1 MEEEYNV
8 AKNKNFK
15 GLIIGGAILLV
26 LIIAVVAALV
36 ITSQPKFI
44 IGKAIDKIV
53 YMDNDYNSKVME
65 AELKLSLD
73 SKDENV
79 KELSD
84 EIKKCKLTIGQ
95 QIDNKSKKAISELG
109 LTYDNKDVISGQI
122 IYTDDTTYLYLK
134 DLFDKYIDLDSE
146 EMNEMAETLLF
157 NDAITKDEKNVQ
169 KKAVNI
175 IKNELKKQ
183 IKEDGSFSKSTEKL
197 EGEKANKATVKFSKK
212 EWNNVLINTLSE
224 LSENKDYLD
233 CFKESKEDTIKELKS
248 SLEEKN
254 TSDNG
259 TIEISVYTKGLLKQF
274 KGIEIKFDDQD
285 EDQAG
290 SLKIVKKDKENYSYS
305 LIANDNEVTGTAKI
319 ISEDNKKSK
328 EKNTNIIITVNTEEL
343 GTITLSAKYNE
354 KTDVSIDSVK
364 IKDSIKASELT
375 DSDTEQLMN
384 NLKTRPLIGDIINSM
399 SSNLLSG
406 NLSFNSNED
415 DDDDDNKLTMKVNG
429 EDAPVTKIT
438 LGDGSV
444 IYPNSNDDNDDND
457 TTNGNTTSISSG
469 KNYVENGDITVEY
482 SVPSGYTTTSTSKNY
497 IYYTKRN
504 GDISKYATVAIKW
517 KTEADYKKDIESRVN
532 NYKKDASYKNV
543 TLEPEQTIKQGN
555 KQFKYQVLSYEYG
568 STNTKYQYVFL
579 YTSINNKYMYNVEL
593 NTIRGTVDTSD
604 IKTFANITIK

>member
-134 DLFDKYIDLDSE
+134 DLLDKYIDLDSE
-146 EMNEMAETLLF
+146 EMNKMVETLLF
-157 NDAITKDEKNVQ
+157 NDDITKNEKNNQ

-183 IKEDGSFSKSTEKL
+183 IKENGSFSKSTEKL

-285 EDQAG
+285 V
-290 SLKIVKKDKENYSYS
+290 KIVKKDKENYSYS

-328 EKNTNIIITVNTEEL
+328 EKNANIIITVNTEEL
-343 GTITLSAKYNE
+343 GTVTLSAKYNE

-375 DSDTEQLMN
+375 DSDAEQLMN
-384 NLKTRPLIGDIINSM
+384 KLKTRPLIGDIINSI

-406 NLSFNSNED
+406 NLSLNSNED
-415 DDDDDNKLTMKVNG
+415 DDNNDNKLTMKVNG
-429 EDAPVTKIT
+429 EDAPVTEIT
-438 LGDGSV
+438 LGDGTV
-444 IYPNSNDDNDDND
+444 IYPNSNDDDDDNN
-457 TTNGNTTSISSG
+457 TTNGNTTSTSTG
-469 KNYVENGDITVEY
+469 KNYVENGGIAVEY
-482 SVPSGYTTTSTSKNY
+482 SVPSGYTTSSTSKNY

-504 GDISKYATVAIKW
+504 GDISKYATVAIKM
-517 KTEADYKKDIESRVN
+517 KTESNYKKEIESKVN
-532 NYKKDASYKNV
+532 YYKKDASYKNV

-568 STNTKYQYVFL
+568 STNIKYQYVFL
-579 YTSINNKYMYNVEL
+579 YTSINNDYMYNVEL
-593 NTIRGTVDTSD
+593 NTSRGTVDTSD

>member
-73 SKDENV
+73 SKNENV

-95 QIDNKSKKAISELG
+95 QIDKKSKKAISELG

-134 DLFDKYIDLDSE
+134 DLLDKYIDLDSE
-146 EMNEMAETLLF
+146 EMNKMVETLLF
-157 NDAITKDEKNVQ
+157 NDDITKNEKNNQ

-175 IKNELKKQ
+175 IKKELKKQ
-183 IKEDGSFSKSTEKL
+183 IKENGSFSKSTEKL

-233 CFKESKEDTIKELKS
+233 CFKDSKEDTIKELKS

-285 EDQAG
+285 V
-290 SLKIVKKDKENYSYS
+290 KIVKKDKENYSYS

-328 EKNTNIIITVNTEEL
+328 EKNANIIITVNTEEV
-343 GTITLSAKYNE
+343 GTVTLSAKYNE

-375 DSDTEQLMN
+375 DSDAEQLMN
-384 NLKTRPLIGDIINSM
+384 KLKTRPLIGDIINSI

-406 NLSFNSNED
+406 NLSLNSNED
-415 DDDDDNKLTMKVNG
+415 DDNNDNKLTMKVNG
-429 EDAPVTKIT
+429 EDAPVTEIT
-438 LGDGSV
+438 LGDGTV
-444 IYPNSNDDNDDND
+444 IYPNSNDDDDDNN
-457 TTNGNTTSISSG
+457 TTNGNTTSTSTG
-469 KNYVENGDITVEY
+469 KNYVENGGIAVEY

-504 GDISKYATVAIKW
+504 GDISKYATVAIRM
-517 KTEADYKKDIESRVN
+517 KTESNYKKEIESKVN

-579 YTSINNKYMYNVEL
+579 YTSINSEYIYNVEL
-593 NTIRGTVDTSD
+593 NTSRGTVDTSD

>member
-73 SKDENV
+73 SKNENV

-95 QIDNKSKKAISELG
+95 QIDKKSKKAISELG

-134 DLFDKYIDLDSE
+134 DLLDKYIDLDSE
-146 EMNEMAETLLF
+146 EMNKMVETLLF
-157 NDAITKDEKNVQ
+157 NDDITKNEKNNQ

-175 IKNELKKQ
+175 IKKELKKQ
-183 IKEDGSFSKSTEKL
+183 IKENGSFSKSTEKL

-233 CFKESKEDTIKELKS
+233 CFKDSKEDTIKELKS

-285 EDQAG
+285 V
-290 SLKIVKKDKENYSYS
+290 KIVKKDKENYSYS

-328 EKNTNIIITVNTEEL
+328 EKNANIIITVNTEEV
-343 GTITLSAKYNE
+343 GTVTLSAKYNE

-375 DSDTEQLMN
+375 DSDAEQLMN
-384 NLKTRPLIGDIINSM
+384 KLKTRPLIGDIINSI

-406 NLSFNSNED
+406 NLSLNSNED
-415 DDDDDNKLTMKVNG
+415 DDNNDNKLTMKVNG
-429 EDAPVTKIT
+429 EDAPVTEIT
-438 LGDGSV
+438 LGDGTV
-444 IYPNSNDDNDDND
+444 IYPNSNDDDDDNN
-457 TTNGNTTSISSG
+457 TTNGNTTSTSTG
-469 KNYVENGDITVEY
+469 KNYVENGGIAVEY
-482 SVPSGYTTTSTSKNY
+482 SVPSGYTTSSTSKNY

-504 GDISKYATVAIKW
+504 GDISKYATVAIRM
-517 KTEADYKKDIESRVN
+517 KTESNYKKEIESKVN

-543 TLEPEQTIKQGN
+543 TLESEQTIKQGN

-579 YTSINNKYMYNVEL
+579 YTSINSEYIYNVEL
-593 NTIRGTVDTSD
+593 NTSRGTVDTSD

>member
-53 YMDNDYNSKVME
+53 YMDNDYNSKVIE

-134 DLFDKYIDLDSE
+134 DLFDKYIDIDSE
-146 EMNEMAETLLF
+146 EMNEMVETLLF
-157 NDAITKDEKNVQ
+157 NDAITKNEKNVQ

-183 IKEDGSFSKSTEKL
+183 IKENGSFSKSTEKL
-197 EGEKANKATVKFSKK
+197 GGEKANKATVKFSKK
-212 EWNNVLINTLSE
+212 EWKNVLINTLSE

-233 CFKESKEDTIKELKS
+233 CFEESKEEILKELKS

-254 TSDNG
+254 TSTNE
-259 TIEISVYTKGLLKQF
+259 TIEISIYTKGLLKQF

-328 EKNTNIIITVNTEEL
+328 EKNTNIIITFNAEEL
-343 GTITLSAKYNE
+343 GTVTLSAKYNE

-375 DSDTEQLMN
+375 DTDTKQFIN

-406 NLSFNSNED
+406 NLSFNSSED
-415 DDDDDNKLTMKVNG
+415 DDDD
-429 EDAPVTKIT
+429 
-438 LGDGSV
+438 
-444 IYPNSNDDNDDND
+444 NDT
-457 TTNGNTTSISSG
+457 TTNGNTTSTG
-469 KNYVENGDITVEY
+469 KNYVESGNLVVEY
-482 SVPSGYTTTSTSKNY
+482 SVPSGYSTSSTSKNY
-497 IYYTKRN
+497 IYYSKRN
-504 GDISKYATVAIKW
+504 DDSTRGASVAIKYR
-517 KTEADYKKDIESRVN
+517 TDAEYKKEIESRYN
-532 NYKKDASYKNV
+532 YYKKDASYKNV

-555 KQFKYQVLSYEYG
+555 KQFKYQVLSYEYETT
-568 STNTKYQYVFL
+568 STKYQDAFL
-579 YTSINNKYMYNVEL
+579 YTSINSEYIYNVEL
-593 NTIRGTVDTSD
+593 NTTRGTVDTSD

>member
-1 MEEEYNV
+1 
-8 AKNKNFK
+8 
-15 GLIIGGAILLV
+15 
-26 LIIAVVAALV
+26 
-36 ITSQPKFI
+36 
-44 IGKAIDKIV
+44 
-53 YMDNDYNSKVME
+53 
-65 AELKLSLD
+65 
-73 SKDENV
+73 
-79 KELSD
+79 
-84 EIKKCKLTIGQ
+84 
-95 QIDNKSKKAISELG
+95 
-109 LTYDNKDVISGQI
+109 
-122 IYTDDTTYLYLK
+122 
-134 DLFDKYIDLDSE
+134 
-146 EMNEMAETLLF
+146 MAETLLF

-457 TTNGNTTSISSG
+457 TTNGNTTSTSSG

-517 KTEADYKKDIESRVN
+517 KTEADYKKDEI
-532 NYKKDASYKNV
+532 
-543 TLEPEQTIKQGN
+543 
-555 KQFKYQVLSYEYG
+555 
-568 STNTKYQYVFL
+568 
-579 YTSINNKYMYNVEL
+579 YMQQLTEL
-593 NTIRGTVDTSD
+593 
-604 IKTFANITIK
+604 

>member
-73 SKDENV
+73 SKNENV

-134 DLFDKYIDLDSE
+134 DLLDKYIDLDSE
-146 EMNEMAETLLF
+146 EMNKMVETLLF
-157 NDAITKDEKNVQ
+157 NDDITKNEKNNQ

-183 IKEDGSFSKSTEKL
+183 IKENGSFSKSTEKL

-285 EDQAG
+285 V
-290 SLKIVKKDKENYSYS
+290 KIVKKDKENYSYS

-328 EKNTNIIITVNTEEL
+328 EKNANIIITVNTEEV
-343 GTITLSAKYNE
+343 GTVTLSAKYNE

-375 DSDTEQLMN
+375 DSDAEQLMN
-384 NLKTRPLIGDIINSM
+384 KLKTRPLIGDIINSI

-406 NLSFNSNED
+406 NLSLNSNED
-415 DDDDDNKLTMKVNG
+415 DDNNDNKLTMKVNG
-429 EDAPVTKIT
+429 EDAPVTEIT
-438 LGDGSV
+438 LGDGTV
-444 IYPNSNDDNDDND
+444 IYPNSNDDDDDNN
-457 TTNGNTTSISSG
+457 TTNGNTTSTSTG
-469 KNYVENGDITVEY
+469 KNYVENGGIAVEY
-482 SVPSGYTTTSTSKNY
+482 SVPSGYTTSSTSKNY

-504 GDISKYATVAIKW
+504 GDISKYATVAIRM
-517 KTEADYKKDIESRVN
+517 KTESNYKKEIESKVN

-579 YTSINNKYMYNVEL
+579 YTSINSEYIYNVEL
-593 NTIRGTVDTSD
+593 NTTRGTVDTSD

>member
-73 SKDENV
+73 SKNENV

-95 QIDNKSKKAISELG
+95 QIDKKSKKAISELG

-134 DLFDKYIDLDSE
+134 DLLDKYIDLDSE
-146 EMNEMAETLLF
+146 EMNKMVETLLF
-157 NDAITKDEKNVQ
+157 NDDITKNEKNNQ

-175 IKNELKKQ
+175 IKKELKKQ
-183 IKEDGSFSKSTEKL
+183 IKENGSFSKSTEKL

-233 CFKESKEDTIKELKS
+233 CFKDSKEDTIKELKS

-285 EDQAG
+285 V
-290 SLKIVKKDKENYSYS
+290 KIVKKDKENYSYS

-328 EKNTNIIITVNTEEL
+328 EKNANIIITVNTEEV
-343 GTITLSAKYNE
+343 GTVTLSAKYNE

-375 DSDTEQLMN
+375 DSDAEQLMN
-384 NLKTRPLIGDIINSM
+384 KLKTRPLIGDIINSI

-406 NLSFNSNED
+406 NLSLNSNED
-415 DDDDDNKLTMKVNG
+415 DDNNDNKLTMKVNG
-429 EDAPVTKIT
+429 EDAPVTEIT
-438 LGDGSV
+438 LGDGTV
-444 IYPNSNDDNDDND
+444 IYPNSNDDDDDNN
-457 TTNGNTTSISSG
+457 TTNGNTTSTSTG
-469 KNYVENGDITVEY
+469 KNYVENGGIAVEY
-482 SVPSGYTTTSTSKNY
+482 SVPSGYTTSSTSKNY

-504 GDISKYATVAIKW
+504 GDISKYATVAIRM
-517 KTEADYKKDIESRVN
+517 KTESNYKKEIESKVN

-579 YTSINNKYMYNVEL
+579 YTSINSEYIYNVEL
-593 NTIRGTVDTSD
+593 NTSRGTVDTSD

>member
-1 MEEEYNV
+1 MMRFMILFFRIV
-8 AKNKNFK
+8 VFIL
-15 GLIIGGAILLV
+15 GLI
-26 LIIAVVAALV
+26 
-36 ITSQPKFI
+36 
-44 IGKAIDKIV
+44 
-53 YMDNDYNSKVME
+53 
-65 AELKLSLD
+65 
-73 SKDENV
+73 
-79 KELSD
+79 
-84 EIKKCKLTIGQ
+84 
-95 QIDNKSKKAISELG
+95 
-109 LTYDNKDVISGQI
+109 
-122 IYTDDTTYLYLK
+122 
-134 DLFDKYIDLDSE
+134 
-146 EMNEMAETLLF
+146 
-157 NDAITKDEKNVQ
+157 
-169 KKAVNI
+169 
-175 IKNELKKQ
+175 
-183 IKEDGSFSKSTEKL
+183 
-197 EGEKANKATVKFSKK
+197 
-212 EWNNVLINTLSE
+212 
-224 LSENKDYLD
+224 
-233 CFKESKEDTIKELKS
+233 
-248 SLEEKN
+248 
-254 TSDNG
+254 
-259 TIEISVYTKGLLKQF
+259 
-274 KGIEIKFDDQD
+274 IEIKFDDQD

-415 DDDDDNKLTMKVNG
+415 NNDDDNKLTMKVNG

-444 IYPNSNDDNDDND
+444 IYPNSNDDDDDD
-457 TTNGNTTSISSG
+457 TTNGNTTSTSSG

>member
-53 YMDNDYNSKVME
+53 YMDNDYNSKVIE

-73 SKDENV
+73 SKNENV

-95 QIDNKSKKAISELG
+95 QIDKKSKKAISELG

-134 DLFDKYIDLDSE
+134 DLLDKYIDLDSE
-146 EMNEMAETLLF
+146 EMNKMVETLLF
-157 NDAITKDEKNVQ
+157 NDDITKNEKNNQ

-183 IKEDGSFSKSTEKL
+183 IKENGSFSKSTEKL
-197 EGEKANKATVKFSKK
+197 EGEKANKATLKFSKK

-285 EDQAG
+285 V
-290 SLKIVKKDKENYSYS
+290 KIVKKDKENYSYS

-319 ISEDNKKSK
+319 ISEDNKKNK
-328 EKNTNIIITVNTEEL
+328 EKNANIIITVNTEEV
-343 GTITLSAKYNE
+343 GTVTLSAKYNE

-375 DSDTEQLMN
+375 DSDAEQLMN
-384 NLKTRPLIGDIINSM
+384 KLKTRPLIGDIINSI

-406 NLSFNSNED
+406 NLSLNSNED
-415 DDDDDNKLTMKVNG
+415 DDNNDNKLTMKVNG
-429 EDAPVTKIT
+429 EDAPVTEIT
-438 LGDGSV
+438 LGDGTV
-444 IYPNSNDDNDDND
+444 IYPNSNDDDDDNN
-457 TTNGNTTSISSG
+457 TTNGNTTSTSTG
-469 KNYVENGDITVEY
+469 KNYVENGGIAVEY
-482 SVPSGYTTTSTSKNY
+482 SVPSGYTTSSTSKNY

-504 GDISKYATVAIKW
+504 GDISKYATVAIRM
-517 KTEADYKKDIESRVN
+517 KTESNYKKEIESKVN

-579 YTSINNKYMYNVEL
+579 YTSINSEYIYNVEL
-593 NTIRGTVDTSD
+593 NTTRGTVDTSD

>member
-44 IGKAIDKIV
+44 IGKVIDKIV
-53 YMDNDYNSKVME
+53 YMDNAYNSKVME

-79 KELSD
+79 KEILD

-146 EMNEMAETLLF
+146 EMNEMIETLLF

-183 IKEDGSFSKSTEKL
+183 IKENGSFSKSTEKL

-285 EDQAG
+285 V
-290 SLKIVKKDKENYSYS
+290 KIVKKDKENYSYS

-328 EKNTNIIITVNTEEL
+328 EKNANIIITVNTEEV
-343 GTITLSAKYNE
+343 GTVTLSAKYNE

-375 DSDTEQLMN
+375 DSDAEQLMN
-384 NLKTRPLIGDIINSM
+384 KLKTRPLIGDIINSI

-406 NLSFNSNED
+406 NLSLNSNED
-415 DDDDDNKLTMKVNG
+415 DDNNDNKLTMKVNG
-429 EDAPVTKIT
+429 EDAPVTEIT
-438 LGDGSV
+438 LGDGTV
-444 IYPNSNDDNDDND
+444 IYPNSNDDDNNDAA
-457 TTNGNTTSISSG
+457 NGNTTSTSTG
-469 KNYVENGDITVEY
+469 KGHVENGGIAVEY
-482 SVPSGYTTTSTSKNY
+482 SVPSGYTTSSTSKNY

-517 KTEADYKKDIESRVN
+517 NTEADYKKDIESRVN

-579 YTSINNKYMYNVEL
+579 YTSINNKYIYNVEL

>member
-73 SKDENV
+73 SKNENV

-95 QIDNKSKKAISELG
+95 QIDKKSKKAISELG

-134 DLFDKYIDLDSE
+134 DLLDKYIDLDSE
-146 EMNEMAETLLF
+146 EMNKMVETLLF
-157 NDAITKDEKNVQ
+157 NDDITKNEKNNQ

-183 IKEDGSFSKSTEKL
+183 IKENGSFSKSTEKL
-197 EGEKANKATVKFSKK
+197 EGEKANKATLKFSKK

-285 EDQAG
+285 V
-290 SLKIVKKDKENYSYS
+290 KIVKKDKENYSYS

-319 ISEDNKKSK
+319 ISEDNKKNK
-328 EKNTNIIITVNTEEL
+328 EKNANIIITVNTEEV
-343 GTITLSAKYNE
+343 GTVTLSAKYNE

-375 DSDTEQLMN
+375 DSDAEQLMN
-384 NLKTRPLIGDIINSM
+384 KLKTRPLIGDIINSI

-406 NLSFNSNED
+406 NLSLNSNED
-415 DDDDDNKLTMKVNG
+415 DDNNDNKLTMKVNG
-429 EDAPVTKIT
+429 EDAPVTEIT
-438 LGDGSV
+438 LGDGTV
-444 IYPNSNDDNDDND
+444 IYPNSNDDDDDNN
-457 TTNGNTTSISSG
+457 TTNGNTTSTSTG
-469 KNYVENGDITVEY
+469 KNYVENGGIAVEY
-482 SVPSGYTTTSTSKNY
+482 SVPSGYTTSSTSKNY

-504 GDISKYATVAIKW
+504 GDISKYATVAIRM
-517 KTEADYKKDIESRVN
+517 KTESNYKKEIESKVN

-579 YTSINNKYMYNVEL
+579 YTSINSEYIYNVEL
-593 NTIRGTVDTSD
+593 NTTRGTVDTSD

>member
-26 LIIAVVAALV
+26 LIIAVVATLV

-44 IGKAIDKIV
+44 IGKVIDKIV

-146 EMNEMAETLLF
+146 EMNEMIETLLF

-183 IKEDGSFSKSTEKL
+183 IKENGSFSKSTEKL

-285 EDQAG
+285 V
-290 SLKIVKKDKENYSYS
+290 KIVKKDKENYSYS

-328 EKNTNIIITVNTEEL
+328 EKNANIIITVNTEEV
-343 GTITLSAKYNE
+343 GTVTLSAKYNE

-375 DSDTEQLMN
+375 DSDAEQLMN
-384 NLKTRPLIGDIINSM
+384 KLKTRPLIGDIINSI

-406 NLSFNSNED
+406 NLSLNSNED
-415 DDDDDNKLTMKVNG
+415 DDNNDNKLTMKVNG
-429 EDAPVTKIT
+429 EDAPVTEIT
-438 LGDGSV
+438 LGDGTV
-444 IYPNSNDDNDDND
+444 IYPNSNDDDNNDAA
-457 TTNGNTTSISSG
+457 NGNTTSTSTG
-469 KNYVENGDITVEY
+469 KGHVENGGIAVEY
-482 SVPSGYTTTSTSKNY
+482 SVPSGYTTSSTSKNY

-517 KTEADYKKDIESRVN
+517 NTEADYKKDIESRVN

>member
-73 SKDENV
+73 SKNENV

-95 QIDNKSKKAISELG
+95 QIDKKSKKAISELG

-122 IYTDDTTYLYLK
+122 IYTDDKTYLYLK
-134 DLFDKYIDLDSE
+134 DLLDKYIDLDSE
-146 EMNEMAETLLF
+146 EMNKMVETLLF
-157 NDAITKDEKNVQ
+157 NDDITKNEKNNQ

-183 IKEDGSFSKSTEKL
+183 IKENGSFSKSTEKL

-285 EDQAG
+285 V
-290 SLKIVKKDKENYSYS
+290 KIVKKDKENYSYS

-319 ISEDNKKSK
+319 ISEDNKKNK
-328 EKNTNIIITVNTEEL
+328 EKNANIIITVNTEEV
-343 GTITLSAKYNE
+343 GTVTLSAKYNE

-375 DSDTEQLMN
+375 DLDAEQLMN
-384 NLKTRPLIGDIINSM
+384 KLKTRPLIGDIINSI

-406 NLSFNSNED
+406 NLSLNSNED
-415 DDDDDNKLTMKVNG
+415 DDNNDNKLTMKVNG
-429 EDAPVTKIT
+429 EDAPVTEIT
-438 LGDGSV
+438 LGDGTV
-444 IYPNSNDDNDDND
+444 IYPNSNDDDDDNN
-457 TTNGNTTSISSG
+457 TTNGNTTSTSTG
-469 KNYVENGDITVEY
+469 KNYVENGGIAVEY
-482 SVPSGYTTTSTSKNY
+482 SVPSGYTTSSTSKNY

-504 GDISKYATVAIKW
+504 GDISKYATVAIRM
-517 KTEADYKKDIESRVN
+517 KTESNYKKEIESKVN

-579 YTSINNKYMYNVEL
+579 YTSINSEYIYNVEL
-593 NTIRGTVDTSD
+593 NTTRGTVDTSD

>member
-73 SKDENV
+73 SKNENV

-95 QIDNKSKKAISELG
+95 QIDKKSKKAISELG

-134 DLFDKYIDLDSE
+134 DLLDKYIDLDSE
-146 EMNEMAETLLF
+146 EMNKMVETLLF
-157 NDAITKDEKNVQ
+157 NDDITKNEKNNQ

-175 IKNELKKQ
+175 IKKELKKQ
-183 IKEDGSFSKSTEKL
+183 IKENGSFSKSTEKL

-233 CFKESKEDTIKELKS
+233 CFKDSKEDTIKELKS

-285 EDQAG
+285 V
-290 SLKIVKKDKENYSYS
+290 KIVKKDKENYSYS

-319 ISEDNKKSK
+319 ISEDNKKNK
-328 EKNTNIIITVNTEEL
+328 EKNANIIITVNTEEV
-343 GTITLSAKYNE
+343 GTVTLSAKYNE

-375 DSDTEQLMN
+375 DSDAEQLMN
-384 NLKTRPLIGDIINSM
+384 KLKTRPLIGDIINSI

-406 NLSFNSNED
+406 NLSLNSNED
-415 DDDDDNKLTMKVNG
+415 DDNNDNKLTMKVNG
-429 EDAPVTKIT
+429 EDAPVTEIT
-438 LGDGSV
+438 LGDGTV
-444 IYPNSNDDNDDND
+444 IYPNSNDDDDDNN
-457 TTNGNTTSISSG
+457 TTNGNTTSTSTG
-469 KNYVENGDITVEY
+469 KNYVENGGIAVEY
-482 SVPSGYTTTSTSKNY
+482 SVPSGYTTSSTSKNY

-504 GDISKYATVAIKW
+504 GDISKYATVAIRM
-517 KTEADYKKDIESRVN
+517 KTESNYKKEIESKVN

-579 YTSINNKYMYNVEL
+579 YTSINSEYIYNVEL
-593 NTIRGTVDTSD
+593 NTTRGTVDTSD

>member
-1 MEEEYNV
+1 MVVNGQKLERIDCNPHYYDAFHDSFFRIV
-8 AKNKNFK
+8 VFIL
-15 GLIIGGAILLV
+15 GLI
-26 LIIAVVAALV
+26 
-36 ITSQPKFI
+36 
-44 IGKAIDKIV
+44 
-53 YMDNDYNSKVME
+53 
-65 AELKLSLD
+65 
-73 SKDENV
+73 
-79 KELSD
+79 
-84 EIKKCKLTIGQ
+84 
-95 QIDNKSKKAISELG
+95 
-109 LTYDNKDVISGQI
+109 
-122 IYTDDTTYLYLK
+122 
-134 DLFDKYIDLDSE
+134 
-146 EMNEMAETLLF
+146 
-157 NDAITKDEKNVQ
+157 
-169 KKAVNI
+169 
-175 IKNELKKQ
+175 
-183 IKEDGSFSKSTEKL
+183 
-197 EGEKANKATVKFSKK
+197 
-212 EWNNVLINTLSE
+212 
-224 LSENKDYLD
+224 
-233 CFKESKEDTIKELKS
+233 
-248 SLEEKN
+248 
-254 TSDNG
+254 
-259 TIEISVYTKGLLKQF
+259 
-274 KGIEIKFDDQD
+274 IEIKFDDQD

-328 EKNTNIIITVNTEEL
+328 EKNANIIITVNTEEL

-354 KTDVSIDSVK
+354 ETDVSIDSVK

-415 DDDDDNKLTMKVNG
+415 DDDDDNKLTMKVNE

-457 TTNGNTTSISSG
+457 TTNGNTASTSTG
-469 KNYVENGDITVEY
+469 KDSVEYGDIAVEY

>member
-79 KELSD
+79 KEISD

-146 EMNEMAETLLF
+146 EMIEMIETLLF

-183 IKEDGSFSKSTEKL
+183 IKENGSFSKSTEKL

-285 EDQAG
+285 V
-290 SLKIVKKDKENYSYS
+290 KIVKKDKENYSYS

-328 EKNTNIIITVNTEEL
+328 EKNANIIITVNTEEV
-343 GTITLSAKYNE
+343 GTVTLSAKYNE

-375 DSDTEQLMN
+375 DSDAEQLMN
-384 NLKTRPLIGDIINSM
+384 KLKTRPLIGDIINSI

-406 NLSFNSNED
+406 NLSLNSNED
-415 DDDDDNKLTMKVNG
+415 DDNNDNKLTMKVNG
-429 EDAPVTKIT
+429 EDAPVTEIT
-438 LGDGSV
+438 LGDGTV
-444 IYPNSNDDNDDND
+444 IYPNSNDDDDNN
-457 TTNGNTTSISSG
+457 TTNGNTTSTG
-469 KNYVENGDITVEY
+469 KNYVENGGITVEY
-482 SVPSGYTTTSTSKNY
+482 SVPSGYTTSSTSKNY

-517 KTEADYKKDIESRVN
+517 NTEADYKKDIESRVN